1 MKKNLFLTLILS
13 VFSTMCFAQN
23 ASTII
28 EQMKKY
34 SDAVYQKQH
43 IYYTIDEKGK
53 VVDVLTSQT
62 LPESVRK
69 DMIQFFKG
77 LPAFI
82 GTPGTRMTYIFPTEE
97 NVRKAQEQPQGVKM
111 KDGTTISMTPV
122 GAFSADKEPTIG
134 QMPKKGKTNNTIQSE
149 ENRIYDIVEQM
160 PMYPG
165 GINALIEFLS
175 TNIKYPLYSEEN
187 GVEGRILINFVVEK
201 DGSISSIKTVSGNDY
216 YLEIEAERVV
226 KIMPNWIPGRTNK
239 GAVRVKYTLPVT
251 FRLQ

>member
-1 MKKNLFLTLILS
+1 MKKNLLLALFLS
-13 VFSTMCFAQN
+13 VLSSVCLAQN
-23 ASTII
+23 ASAII

-43 IYYTIDEKGK
+43 IYYTIDEKGT

-62 LPESVRK
+62 MPESVRK

-82 GTPGTRMTYIFPTEE
+82 GAPGTRMTYIFPTEE

-122 GAFSADKEPTIG
+122 GAFSSDKEPVIG
-134 QMPKKGKTNNTIQSE
+134 EIPKKGKSNTIQSE
-149 ENRIYDIVEQM
+149 ENRVYDIVEQM

-175 TNIKYPLYSEEN
+175 TNIRYPQCSEEN
-187 GVEGRILINFVVEK
+187 GVEGKILINFVVEK

-216 YLEIEAERVV
+216 YLEMEAERVV

-239 GAVRVKYTLPVT
+239 GTVRVKYTLPVT